1 MNKQMLMGRQAQ
13 EENVMA
19 EIEENWNK
27 PRHELLERMT
37 EALHDNFRHYTGVYI
52 YQVEGDTLVLTNFR
66 GRPTEHTRIPVGEG
80 ICGRAVRVKETVTVD
95 DVNSDP
101 EYIACSLET
110 KSEIVVPILR
120 DAEVF
125 GEIDIDSD
133 VPAAFRP
140 EDRAFLE
147 RLANRLQEKFL

>member
-1 MNKQMLMGRQAQ
+1 MQNQMLMDRQAQ

-19 EIEENWNK
+19 KVQDNWDK

-52 YQVEGDTLVLTNFR
+52 YLVEGDTLVLANFR

-80 ICGRAVRVKETVTVD
+80 ICGRAVRVRETVTVD

-101 EYIACSLET
+101 EYIACSLDT
-110 KSEIVVPILR
+110 NSEIVVPILR
-120 DAEVF
+120 GAEVF

-133 VPAAFRP
+133 VPAAFKP
-140 EDRAFLE
+140 EDRTFLE
-147 RLANRLQEKFL
+147 RLAERLQDKF